1 MYFYKKQT
9 MYLPI
14 RCFTCNKTLGHLA
27 AEIENLRQNNTFPPN
42 PDFFKTYGIKRYC
55 CKTILLSNVDAFD
68 KFSTKRDTSFYEV
81 KNHLE
86 IPRIMSTD

>member
-1 MYFYKKQT
+1 MYFLEKQT

-27 AEIENLRQNNTFPPN
+27 PEIEYLRQNNAFPPN
-42 PDFFKTYGIKRYC
+42 PDFFRTYGIKRYC